1 VPNKGIGYGV
11 LRYLGEPALGERLA
25 RLPQA
30 RITFNYLGQFD
41 QSFDDKAL
49 LVPAAEGTGDCYSPV
64 ARLGNW
70 LEIIG
75 QVYDGCLALR
85 CVYSTRR
92 YRPETVQALM
102 DDYRAELELLIDHCL
117 ARLG

>member
-1 VPNKGIGYGV
+1 M

-41 QSFDDKAL
+41 QSFDDQAM
-49 LVPAAEGTGDCYSPV
+49 LVPAAEDTGDCYSPA
-64 ARLGNW
+64 ARLANW

-117 ARLG
+117 EHLG